1 METTVA
7 ATPEIGWPMISGV
20 QLLQPHLLQ
29 IAIQRQR
36 DPAARQR
43 LDLFGESRSYG
54 AVDLADLA
62 AALRQEPDYADFY
75 DEITSPRMQHL
86 SRIATNF
93 GANVHLV
100 GPEVIP
106 DDIAASDPGT
116 PFYWTVKLTQTPKA

>member
-1 METTVA
+1 MNHNAEEDRSILRLRDRVA
-7 ATPEIGWPMISGV
+7 AERAALLTLPGV
-20 QLLQPHLLQ
+20 REAHD
-29 IAIQRQR
+29 R
-36 DPAARQR
+36 
-43 LDLFGESRSYG
+43 
-54 AVDLADLA
+54 AVAWHRA
-62 AALRQEPDYADFY
+62 KIAALRQEPDYADFY